1 MVTVGVETGGG
12 GYSKKMLLDYCIK
25 SKVCNTCVFAARR
38 FASAEPHVCPKNHL
52 LGCSKSMKSDA
63 GVEMVI
69 KAWDKYPMFYTTT
82 MAFNDDST
90 IGATANVLLRIYY
103 YKIPKKWRKKGKPW
117 MPSITHQRAGSLIQ
131 SLPPSS
137 RPNSPLLLDVSRPK
151 MRCEINKER
160 LPATENLLWMLHKEK
175 ST

>member
-1 MVTVGVETGGG
+1 
-12 GYSKKMLLDYCIK
+12 MLLDYCVK

-52 LGCSKSMKSDA
+52 LVCSKSMKSDA

-117 MPSITHQRAGSLIQ
+117 MPSMTRHRPGFFSDSSQRG
-131 SLPPSS
+131 
-137 RPNSPLLLDVSRPK
+137 PK
-151 MRCEINKER
+151 CD
-160 LPATENLLWMLHKEK
+160 AK
-175 ST
+175 STKADCLQQKIDYGCFIKNRIKTFEDFSAASMAPIHHIAI